1 MADML
6 EFEVTWKDLVNLGY
20 PMELKKKMYR
30 EYYRQVNE
38 ENINPLDFKAT
49 IPWELSKAKPYITF
63 GMTKG

>member
-1 MADML
+1 MENML

-20 PMELKKKMYR
+20 PIELKKKMYL
-30 EYYRQVNE
+30 EYYRQIKE

-49 IPWELSKAKPYITF
+49 ILWELSKAKAFIEL